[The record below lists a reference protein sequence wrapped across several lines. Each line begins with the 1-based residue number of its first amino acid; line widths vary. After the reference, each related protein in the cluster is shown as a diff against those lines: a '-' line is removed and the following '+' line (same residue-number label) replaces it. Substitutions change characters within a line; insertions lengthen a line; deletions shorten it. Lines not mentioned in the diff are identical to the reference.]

1 MKIQEMQNKIEQIFS
16 ESEIIAFELVEL
28 NTHFYRERKLGIGS

>member
-1 MKIQEMQNKIEQIFS
+1 MQNKIKQTFS

-28 NTHFYRERKLGIGS
+28 NTHFYREGKLGIES